1 MNCLNFFCCALEWY
15 EITLKVLSKKF
26 FHKTNFFLAL
36 LVKST
41 DSNKYLVWTRNASA
55 ISFNEFAESKPKKV
69 WNREEQPTFH
79 IIIIMKAF
87 WKINS
92 NFLLCL
98 LWDLR
103 FIYVSWCEI
112 ETSQSFRSSKWE
124 LILYWQRTA
133 QTINTKCI

>member
-41 DSNKYLVWTRNASA
+41 DSINIWFELEMQTQFYSMNLPRANQ
-55 ISFNEFAESKPKKV
+55 KKV

-98 LWDLR
+98 LWNWR

-112 ETSQSFRSSKWE
+112 ETSQSFLSSKWE
-124 LILYWQRTA
+124 LILYWQRKA